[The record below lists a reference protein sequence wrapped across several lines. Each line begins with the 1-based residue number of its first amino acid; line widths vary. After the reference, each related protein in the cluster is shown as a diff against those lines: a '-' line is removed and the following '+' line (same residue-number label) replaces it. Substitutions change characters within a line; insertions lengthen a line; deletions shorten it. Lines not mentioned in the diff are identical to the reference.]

1 MVNTW
6 HLVTRPAKKQ
16 GIQLIIRIKKFIHRN
31 EPKKKMTQMME
42 FVEKDIKTAIAI
54 WYISKG

>member
-1 MVNTW
+1 MN
-6 HLVTRPAKKQ
+6 Q
-16 GIQLIIRIKKFIHRN
+16 
-31 EPKKKMTQMME
+31 KKKMTQMME